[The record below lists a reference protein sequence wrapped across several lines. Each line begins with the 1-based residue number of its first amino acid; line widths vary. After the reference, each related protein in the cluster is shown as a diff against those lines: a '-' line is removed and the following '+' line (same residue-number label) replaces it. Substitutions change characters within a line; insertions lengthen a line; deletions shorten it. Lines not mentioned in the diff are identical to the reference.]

1 MSIGLFYGST
11 NGNTKRIAEMIQEQY
26 PGDVELHKVHE
37 DFDPET
43 FDQYDAIILGSPTY
57 GQGSLQED
65 WADFIWEM
73 DDIDLSGKKVAL
85 FGLGDQGEYPNSF
98 ADALL
103 ELYDKV
109 HELGGEVVGAWPT
122 GGYTFNQ
129 SKAVVNGA
137 FVGLVLD
144 VDRQA
149 ELTQERLTRWLEQIS
164 QEFAG

>member
-43 FDQYDAIILGSPTY
+43 FDQDDAIILGSPTY

-73 DDIDLSGKKVAL
+73 DDVDLSGKKVAL

-98 ADALL
+98 VDAML

-109 HELGGEVVGAWPT
+109 HELGGKVVGSWPT
-122 GGYTFNQ
+122 EGYDFKQ

-149 ELTQERLTRWLEQIS
+149 ELTKDRLTRWISQIS
-164 QEFAG
+164 QELQ

>member
-1 MSIGLFYGST
+1 
-11 NGNTKRIAEMIQEQY
+11 
-26 PGDVELHKVHE
+26 
-37 DFDPET
+37 
-43 FDQYDAIILGSPTY
+43 
-57 GQGSLQED
+57 LQED

-73 DDIDLSGKKVAL
+73 DDVDLSGKKVAL

-98 ADALL
+98 VDAML

-109 HELGGEVVGAWPT
+109 HELGGKVVGSWPVE
-122 GGYTFNQ
+122 GYDFKQ

-149 ELTQERLTRWLEQIS
+149 ELTKDRLTRWISQIS
-164 QEFAG
+164 QELQ